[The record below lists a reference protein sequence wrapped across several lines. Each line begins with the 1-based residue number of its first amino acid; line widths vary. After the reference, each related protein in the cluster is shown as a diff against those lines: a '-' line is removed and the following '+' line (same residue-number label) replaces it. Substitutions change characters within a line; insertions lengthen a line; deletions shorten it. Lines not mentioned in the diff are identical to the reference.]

1 MATNEEL
8 LAQLNKTL
16 QSEYQTI
23 FQYVQN
29 SYMVKGMRR
38 PAMVSWLRN
47 QVQKE
52 MQDAFRLA
60 DKIVSLGGIPT
71 TEVPEITHST
81 ESEAILTESLVLEEA
96 AVKEYQE
103 CIRLAD
109 ASGNTALRV
118 FLEGALASAEDDA
131 EEIRKMLEE

>member
-1 MATNEEL
+1 MANEQL

-16 QSEYQTI
+16 QSEYRTI

-38 PAMVSWLRN
+38 PSMVSWLRT

-52 MQDAFRLA
+52 MQDAFKLA
-60 DKIVSLGGIPT
+60 DKIVSLGGVPT
-71 TEVPEITHST
+71 TEVPNITHST
-81 ESEAILTESLVLEEA
+81 KSKVILQESLALEEA

-109 ASGNTALRV
+109 ACGDTGLRV
-118 FLEGALASAEDDA
+118 FLEGALASAEEDA
-131 EEIRKMLEE
+131 EEVRKMLDE

>member
-1 MATNEEL
+1 MANEEL

-16 QSEYQTI
+16 QSEYRTI

-38 PAMVSWLRN
+38 PAMVGWLRS
-47 QVQKE
+47 QVEKE
-52 MQDAFRLA
+52 MQDAFKLA
-60 DKIVSLGGIPT
+60 DKIVSLGGVPT

-81 ESEAILTESLVLEEA
+81 KSEVILTESLVLEEA

-103 CIRLAD
+103 CISLAE

-131 EEIRKMLEE
+131 EEVRKMLEE